1 LQERRHIF
9 THRLSQEQRLELE
22 SFMQLQRDRD
32 SDGHDAHAG
41 PEQSQLI
48 PQRLGTF
55 QTLYHPWLS

>member
-1 LQERRHIF
+1 
-9 THRLSQEQRLELE
+9 
-22 SFMQLQRDRD
+22 MQLQRDRD

-55 QTLYHPWLS
+55 QTIYHPWLS